1 MEALNGFWKFLNT
14 DVRDIPWAEVA
25 EQGIEVITSL
35 PDAAQAWRDNAAQ
48 IQQLAPYAQKAE
60 PLIQALDG
68 PISQLALAGLPFV
81 SVGINL
87 LKLGLAMAKVD
98 PTFEGSVAIVAQLA
112 YLKSLETVLGR
123 LQDADTQ
130 AKLEQISLRALIER
144 QLARLDN
151 TELTT
156 AEAKKVITLFRES
169 KLAEQFGAALAEQL
183 RQAGLD
189 DALARRLVDQVVWG
203 SPRYVHLALVEA
215 GEAVAPLAE
224 FYRNG
229 GAQAE
234 ERYASIDDYLKTKI
248 NPLPLEPVFDE
259 PNLRFQDIYVPLQ
272 VQPLTQD
279 GVEADAEPLCSH
291 AWVRQVLE
299 QPADQPRRV
308 MFMEGD
314 AGRGKS
320 VFCRMM
326 PDWVQREFGDAFV
339 PLRIRLRD
347 LRKLANNL
355 TETLEDCPE
364 LEQEPFVRGK
374 ADWLADKN
382 TRFLII
388 LDGFDELLLE
398 GRDTGGLK
406 EFLQQVTDFQR
417 HSHHQ
422 LLVTG
427 RPLALQELI
436 G

>member
-229 GAQAE
+229 
-234 ERYASIDDYLKTKI
+234 ERKPRSATPAS
-248 NPLPLEPVFDE
+248 
-259 PNLRFQDIYVPLQ
+259 
-272 VQPLTQD
+272 
-279 GVEADAEPLCSH
+279 
-291 AWVRQVLE
+291 
-299 QPADQPRRV
+299 
-308 MFMEGD
+308 M
-314 AGRGKS
+314 
-320 VFCRMM
+320 
-326 PDWVQREFGDAFV
+326 
-339 PLRIRLRD
+339 
-347 LRKLANNL
+347 
-355 TETLEDCPE
+355 
-364 LEQEPFVRGK
+364 
-374 ADWLADKN
+374 
-382 TRFLII
+382 II
-388 LDGFDELLLE
+388 
-398 GRDTGGLK
+398 
-406 EFLQQVTDFQR
+406 
-417 HSHHQ
+417 
-422 LLVTG
+422 
-427 RPLALQELI
+427 
-436 G
+436 